1 MFLMCSIS
9 FVLCCFYAVTLA
21 AYGCAFFGVR
31 VRLFLSA
38 WECLVVTILCHLN
51 ALMLLAISGSHS
63 LNSSA
68 VALSGLA
75 LSLSI
80 AYFLIEWISR
90 ERNMGLAVLVLPL
103 VFQVIA
109 TLCMR
114 RVAVVDPLPGG
125 ALVALHVGLAMVGYC
140 AFSLSAAFSVLY
152 LLLYHEIK
160 IHRLGLVFERLP
172 SLGSLEAMAYR
183 ATHFGLGFLLGAVV
197 IGEVVFFQ
205 TEGRLVW
212 ADAKMFVALVSI
224 VVYGVAI
231 LLRGV
236 LSIRGKRSAMFSIG
250 GFGVILFS
258 LLVVDQFL
266 PSFHQ
271 Y

>member
-1 MFLMCSIS
+1 MLLMCGLSI
-9 FVLCCFYAVTLA
+9 VLCFFYAVTLA
-21 AYGCAFFGVR
+21 AYARQFLGVR
-31 VRLFLSA
+31 GEFLLSA
-38 WECLVVTILCHLN
+38 RECLVITMLCHLN
-51 ALMLLAISGSHS
+51 ALMLLAIGKDYS
-63 LNSSA
+63 LNTSS

-75 LSLSI
+75 LSLTV

-90 ERNMGLAVLVLPL
+90 ERNTGVAVLVLPL

-109 TLCMR
+109 TACMR
-114 RVAVVDPLPGG
+114 RVEPGDPIPGG
-125 ALVALHVGLAMVGYC
+125 ALVPLHVGLAMVGYC

-172 SLGSLEAMAYR
+172 SLEALEAMAYR
-183 ATHFGLGFLLGAVV
+183 ATHFGLGFLMVAVA
-197 IGEVVFFQ
+197 IGEVVFFR

-212 ADAKMFVALVSI
+212 ADAKTFVALVSI
-224 VVYGVAI
+224 AVYGVAI
-231 LLRGV
+231 LLRKA
-236 LSIRGKRSAMFSIG
+236 LSIRGKRSAVFSIG
-250 GFGVILFS
+250 GFAVILFS
-258 LLVVDQFL
+258 LLIVDQFL